1 MLAQWRGWQ
10 ADRQTDSV
18 AETGRDGGTAAEDQ
32 NVWLMKNPPEK
43 PQTALAYPNFLP
55 LLLLLLGS
63 LYEDPLP
70 HHPFW
75 AARPSICLFLGLMKA
90 DIR

>member
-1 MLAQWRGWQ
+1 MQPLKQLCWHSGGGGRQ
-10 ADRQTDSV
+10 TDRQTDSV
-18 AETGRDGGTAAEDQ
+18 AETGGDGGTAAEDQ

-63 LYEDPLP
+63 LYEDP
-70 HHPFW
+70 F
-75 AARPSICLFLGLMKA
+75 PSGLHVQA
-90 DIR
+90 FVSF